1 MKADILIDRFARKIR
16 DIDFPKNHVFLAL
29 IYEGRCQNWNFSL
42 RFSKRLISHRSDL
55 SQVKQ
60 SKF

>member
-1 MKADILIDRFARKIR
+1 MDSQFFKNIFFRPPK
-16 DIDFPKNHVFLAL
+16 IDFPKNHVFLAL